1 MKEVGRPRERLAK
14 AKIDE
19 KVMIFRINISNYNP
33 YRFYGA
39 CELRDGST

>member
-19 KVMIFRINISNYNP
+19 KVIFRINISNYNP
-33 YRFYGA
+33 YRF
-39 CELRDGST
+39 